1 MSMPAYLGMPS
12 FPEAAAGALADPQ
25 LRGNLS
31 RATGTI
37 RSKRAAA
44 VAELADW
51 AELRAA
57 AKAIKDHTLA
67 NLDHYLTQLEER
79 VIAAGGQTVQ
89 CCDAQGR
96 VTGFGSEE
104 GKPPHQLAALPVE
117 KTGFFRRLMD
127 GAEGKIGQS

>member
-1 MSMPAYLGMPS
+1 MSVPAYLGMPP

-25 LRGNLS
+25 LRANLS

-44 VAELADW
+44 VAELVDW

-67 NLDHYLTQLEER
+67 HLDHYLLQLER
-79 VIAAGGQTVQ
+79 KVTAAGG
-89 CCDAQGR
+89 R
-96 VTGFGSEE
+96 V
-104 GKPPHQLAALPVE
+104 HWAC
-117 KTGFFRRLMD
+117 
-127 GAEGKIGQS
+127 GAEEANALVASLTRRPARTGS

>member
-1 MSMPAYLGMPS
+1 MSMPTYLGMPS
-12 FPEAAAGALADPQ
+12 FPQAAAGALAAPQ

-37 RSKRAAA
+37 RAKRAAV

-67 NLDHYLTQLEER
+67 HLDHYLLQLEDS
-79 VIAAGGQTVQ
+79 VQAAGGHVHWAA
-89 CCDAQGR
+89 DAAEAGEIVASLTRAAGADRVVKVNSIGTPENGR
-96 VTGFGSEE
+96 KG
-104 GKPPHQLAALPVE
+104 
-117 KTGFFRRLMD
+117 
-127 GAEGKIGQS
+127 